1 MARPTP
7 PDDYSF
13 IRYLA
18 AKKGL
23 DDRSLNRHV
32 WEKLVRAVLEVRGP
46 APLRVLEVGC
56 GIGTMLE
63 RLLDWGLLLHAAYSG
78 IDVMPAYLEEAKA
91 RLRSYAAKKGAGLI
105 AAESWLIFQSQSH
118 RVSLELEAIDLFQFL
133 AREEGK
139 GTWDLL
145 IAHAFLDLVDLPSTL
160 PRLLSLPREG
170 GLFYFTLNFDGA
182 TILKPDIDP
191 DLDRQI
197 IALYHRTMDE
207 RQVQGRPSGDS
218 RTGRHLFGELK
229 AAGAQVLAAGSSD
242 WVVFPRRGGYLGEEA
257 YLLHFIIDTIRRAL
271 EGHPQLDRDRLA
283 KWVEARHDQIDAG
296 QLVFIAHQLD
306 FLGMVGQGG
315 D

>member
-1 MARPTP
+1 MAGPNP
-7 PDDYSF
+7 PDDRSF

-46 APLRVLEVGC
+46 GPLKVLEVGC
-56 GIGTMLE
+56 GIGTMPE
-63 RLLDWGLLLHAAYSG
+63 RLLEWGLLLHAEYSG
-78 IDVMPAYLEEAKA
+78 IDVTPEYLTEAEA

-105 AAESWLIFQSQSH
+105 AADGWLIFQSQSH
-118 RVSLELEAIDLFQFL
+118 RVLLELEAIDLFQFL

-139 GTWDLL
+139 RTWDLL

-160 PRLLSLPREG
+160 PALLSLLREG
-170 GLFYFTLNFDGA
+170 GLCYFTLNFDGA

-191 DLDRQI
+191 DLERQI
-197 IALYHRTMDE
+197 IALYHRSMDE
-207 RQVQGRPSGDS
+207 RLVAGRPSGDS
-218 RTGRHLFGELK
+218 RTGRHLFRELK

-242 WVVFPRRGGYLGEEA
+242 WVVFPGRDAYPDDEA

-271 EGHPQLDRDRLA
+271 EGHPQLDPGRLA
-283 KWVEARHDQIDAG
+283 QWVEARHFQIQAG
-296 QLVFIAHQLD
+296 QLILIAHQLD
-306 FLGMVGQGG
+306 FLGMVG
-315 D
+315 